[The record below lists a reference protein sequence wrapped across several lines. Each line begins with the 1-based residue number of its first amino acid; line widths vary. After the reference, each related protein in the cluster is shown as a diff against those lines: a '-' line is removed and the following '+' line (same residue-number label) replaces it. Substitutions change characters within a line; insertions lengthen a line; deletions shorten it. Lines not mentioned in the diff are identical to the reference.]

1 MEKEYAPPPYPG
13 PQPTQTDMNYPG
25 PQAPYP
31 GPQAPHPPQT
41 DPQAAPYQPPPYGFG
56 GPSINVQPTMIPV
69 VTQMVDAG
77 LTDVPRRVICRHCMM
92 EVTTEIEHINGA
104 LTWLICAGLAIFV
117 CWFCC
122 FIPFC
127 VDSWKDVKHTCPN
140 CKNVIHIY
148 KRM

>member
-41 DPQAAPYQPPPYGFG
+41 DPQAAPNLA
-56 GPSINVQPTMIPV
+56 PSINVQPTMKPI
-69 VTQMVDAG
+69 VTQMGD
-77 LTDVPRRVICRHCMM
+77 PRLAEIPHHIICPHCMM
-92 EVTTEIEHINGA
+92 EVTTKIEHISGP
-104 LTWLICAGLAIFV
+104 LTWIIYGFLAIFV
-117 CWFCC
+117 FWACC
-122 FIPFC
+122 CIPFC
-127 VDSWKDVKHTCPN
+127 VDSCKDVKHTCPN

>member
-41 DPQAAPYQPPPYGFG
+41 DPQAAPNLA
-56 GPSINVQPTMIPV
+56 PSINVQPTMKPI